1 MGLVGYQLAYNF
13 AVYHQDAVAIGDS
26 FQTVVDGSLTPWLD
40 PGKELA
46 RKIEQA
52 LWKKLG
58 VPVLRGILSGG
69 CGAVFNIVASDDNPC
84 TLDLDRLGEL
94 VLSAVRTL
102 IPQGQ
107 WRYLTAGEKN
117 GAIEARL
124 QIRNVHKVKVFNRP
138 FKLFEETI
146 AMAPDGNVYWIGAD
160 GSLPWS
166 EDFSTGSPVAFQVL
180 IHELMH
186 VYQCRTWG
194 WSSVVIVW
202 KAALANEDY
211 YYCPLVPG
219 RTISGYN
226 MEEQAELVSDRFALS
241 RGGSVYRAKNLTCG
255 TLPNLDPIV
264 RF

>member
-13 AVYHQDAVAIGDS
+13 AVYDQDAVAIGDS

-52 LWKKLG
+52 IWRKLG

-102 IPQGQ
+102 VPQGQ

-138 FKLFEETI
+138 FKLFKQTI
-146 AMAPDGNVYWIGAD
+146 AMAPFGNVYWIGAD
-160 GSLPWS
+160 GRVPWS
-166 EDFSTGSPVAFQVL
+166 EDFSTGDPVVFQVL

-186 VYQCRTWG
+186 VYQYRTWN
-194 WSSVVIVW
+194 WSPI
-202 KAALANEDY
+202 KMILKALAARGDY
-211 YYCPLVPG
+211 IYCPLMSG
-219 RTISGYN
+219 QSISGYN
-226 MEEQAELVSDRFALS
+226 MEEQAELVADRFALS
-241 RGGSVYRAKNLTCG
+241 RGGSVFRRDNETCG